1 MLIEKITAASFI
13 NGVLRLETSAIDAQ
27 GKLKVSGNIEIPG
40 NLVANVINEISNGAQ
55 QISEKL
61 ASTDEKKDKPKGNKS
76 GTSSNDPSRSP
87 RHRHEK
93 RHESQ
98 KLEVV
103 LRLVALR
110 TLQDDN

>member
-76 GTSSNDPSRSP
+76 KKISKDKVN
-87 RHRHEK
+87 
-93 RHESQ
+93 
-98 KLEVV
+98 
-103 LRLVALR
+103 
-110 TLQDDN
+110 